1 MSTQNGNANAKEPK
15 HFLTF
20 VTYLQPNIQNNQK
33 NNHNTRKTN
42 MPISLNVN
50 IDKIDKNKFFKG
62 KKGRYLDLILF
73 ETPDSDYGDYLVKQR
88 GDKDEKM
95 PILGNGKYF
104 APKNGATKKGNT
116 DADKGTDQP
125 AGKDPW

>member
-1 MSTQNGNANAKEPK
+1 M
-15 HFLTF
+15 
-20 VTYLQPNIQNNQK
+20 
-33 NNHNTRKTN
+33 
-42 MPISLNVN
+42 NVN
-50 IDKIDKNKFFKG
+50 IDKIDKEKFFKG
-62 KKGRYLDLILF
+62 KKGRYLDLVLF

-104 APKNGATKKGNT
+104 APKNGAKKGKPE
-116 DADKGTDQP
+116 DADTDKP